1 MSLQR
6 KLHLRLAKTV
16 IVAVLAAAFP
26 IAPAQADNFSSFSN
40 LNTNGIGFQDFQGVA
55 SSYSGSVLYAVVNY
69 GYIYQSTDSGTTWN
83 ILTSAGSRAWS
94 AVTTNDSGTVIYAAV
109 SGGLIYKS
117 SDSGTTWGSL
127 STAGNRSWVQLATS
141 ATGLVVAGTY
151 TDSTIQ
157 VSTDGGTNWASR
169 VPAGSAIK
177 GLTMSGDGTRIAV
190 QSTSTISLSSNS
202 GASWTNYTNVVAGVN
217 SNISTISMSRDGQK
231 VFTVGGPGVNDDK
244 VHFTQNFGTLWETTT
259 AAPLTSG
266 WYSNIKISG
275 DGNRLVVTTNSSRSY
290 SSTDNG
296 ANWTGTVVNL
306 ALSAVTM
313 DYAGTRV
320 VATSANYS
328 SATGIYISTTPFTW
342 VTKTFANGYT
352 RLSRVEVSANGN
364 KIVAMNY
371 YGDIWV
377 SSDAGATW
385 ILPTGIS
392 AGNKWNCVAMSS
404 DGSRIV
410 IGGQNVP
417 PIMSSNGGTSFS
429 GLPIASATHYGCAM
443 SADGTKIA
451 FSNFSLGVLVSIN
464 SGSTFNLSLPN
475 SFNATTYNYSSIVMT
490 ADGNKMAVVPTQA
503 NAPVIVWKSTDTWT
517 ATSGAVSASSTTG
530 VLKASADGS
539 VLISA
544 SSYATTPITPRIST
558 NWGTSW
564 SPLPSNVGNLF
575 SDAISISQDGGLIVM
590 GQYSSSGAIYQSTDG
605 GSSFSAV
612 PGAPTGFHSSLS
624 INSLRSLLV
633 GNVVGQQLYKSTVA
647 LLQAAIFQ
655 SLSVSTGAVAPF
667 RTQVTLSAQLS
678 LAGSDGKVT
687 FQANGKSIPGCVK
700 VNSVS
705 LTATCTWSPSTRGSV
720 TLTAI
725 SYPTSNN
732 FFSSSIRLPVAVSK
746 RTGLR

>member
-1 MSLQR
+1 MGLSKGIR
-6 KLHLRLAKTV
+6 FKVAKSAIFILLT
-16 IVAVLAAAFP
+16 ILIPTNSAH
-26 IAPAQADNFSSFSN
+26 ADSFSSFSN
-40 LNTNGIGFQDFQGVA
+40 LNQNGIGFQDFQGVA

-83 ILTSAGSRAWS
+83 TLLSAGSRAWS
-94 AVTTNDSGTVIYAAV
+94 AVATNDSGTVIYAAV
-109 SGGLIYKS
+109 SGSLIYKS
-117 SDSGTTWGSL
+117 LDSGATWNSIPAAGS
-127 STAGNRSWVQLATS
+127 RSWNQLATS
-141 ATGLVVAGTY
+141 ATGSVVAGTY
-151 TDSTIQ
+151 ADSTIQ

-169 VPAGSAIK
+169 VPAGSQIK

-202 GASWTNYTNVVAGVN
+202 GANWTSYTNVVAGTN
-217 SNISTISMSRDGQK
+217 SSISTISMSRDGQK

-244 VHFTQNFGTLWETTT
+244 VHFTQNFGTLWETST
-259 AAPLTSG
+259 AAPLASG
-266 WYSNIKISG
+266 WYSNVKVSG
-275 DGNRLVVTTNSSRSY
+275 DGNRVVVTTSSSRSY

-328 SATGIYISTTPFTW
+328 SATGIYISTSPFTW

-352 RLSRVEVSANGN
+352 RLSRVEMSANGN
-364 KIVAMNY
+364 KIVAINY
-371 YGDIWV
+371 YGDVWV

-385 ILPTGIS
+385 FLPTGIS

-410 IGGQNVP
+410 LGGQNIP
-417 PIMSSNGGTSFS
+417 PLMSSNGGTSFS
-429 GLPIASATHYGCAM
+429 GLSLGSATYYGCAM

-451 FSNFSLGVLVSIN
+451 FSHYTSGVMVSVN
-464 SGSTFNLSLPN
+464 SGTSFSSSLPN
-475 SFNATTYNYSSIVMT
+475 SFNSNTYNYGSIVMS
-490 ADGNKMAVVPTQA
+490 ADGNKMAVLPTQA

-517 ATSGAVSASSTTG
+517 ATSGGVSASSTTG

-544 SSYATTPITPRIST
+544 SSYATSQTAPRIST
-558 NWGTSW
+558 NWGSSW

-575 SDAISISQDGGLIVM
+575 SDAISVSQDGGLIVM
-590 GQYSSSGAIYQSTDG
+590 GQYSSNGGIFQSVDG
-605 GSSFSAV
+605 GSSFTAIS
-612 PGAPTGFHSSLS
+612 GAPTGFHSSLA
-624 INSLRSLLV
+624 INSLRSQLI
-633 GNVVGQQLYKSTVA
+633 GNVVGQQLYKSTFVT
-647 LLQAAIFQ
+647 LQAASFQ
-655 SLSVSTGAVAPF
+655 SLSLSTGSVAPF
-667 RTQVTLSAQLS
+667 RTQVTLSAQLT

-687 FQANGKSIPGCVK
+687 FQANGKNIPGCIK
-700 VNSVS
+700 VNSIS
-705 LTATCTWSPSTRGSV
+705 LSATCTWSPSIRGAVILS
-720 TLTAI
+720 AI
-725 SYPTSNN
+725 SYPTSSN
-732 FFSSSIRLPVAVSK
+732 FFSSSIRLPVAVGK